1 MTKSEIY
8 KNQELG
14 RLIQYGYDLHKRDFK
29 ACSRLPFL
37 RFSIGGFFDDGKIHK
52 NGGMFGDV
60 IFANH
65 TDEYALISLVIM
77 RDLSED
83 PLRPV
88 FIQTTTNNYF
98 PHFYRLINNP
108 ETKFLEHDDDFDELE
123 EDNQI
128 NIFIDCL
135 EFLGFRKEDILKV
148 INNQMTAREAYQNV
162 APEEYKNRQWICY
175 YRKFYEF
182 DGNVAIDGKYSGL
195 RIDNFPFPFTEQ
207 PILDCSKV
215 GTGSICFGLNKK
227 RVKLINVNSNSK
239 SIHFTDLRCAII
251 DEVIDASKV
260 GISGTRFG
268 EQKVINLDSSLD
280 KYLERDIALAYTDN
294 EKENKKKKIN
304 IMCNG
309 SSTNAIIEGLS
320 DGAMGI
326 GLFRDESVLENN
338 PEIVSEL
345 LDIINY
351 RNWRCYDDDPIYNK
365 VYNAIYNNTSKIYS
379 IAEDKKVIFRL
390 SDIKVS
396 ELSINHPIEVD
407 DEFYQEYRG
416 ADALYKMDGVFDSE
430 VKAIIDAA
438 KEKKKTAYILIPY
451 FIACSDFKGIK
462 LLVEEISKKE
472 NYDDVKIGA
481 MIENVE
487 SANLAD
493 DIAEIADFISI
504 GTNDLTESVLNK
516 KRSIDDSDF
525 SILNEDVKK
534 YIRKIVHRVKA
545 IRDIPINICGEHANN
560 IENLE
565 FYLSLDIDTITCN
578 SSLVPSYINIIS
590 CGEGNKTLIKTD
602 EIV

>member
-1 MTKSEIY
+1 
-8 KNQELG
+8 
-14 RLIQYGYDLHKRDFK
+14 
-29 ACSRLPFL
+29 
-37 RFSIGGFFDDGKIHK
+37 
-52 NGGMFGDV
+52 
-60 IFANH
+60 
-65 TDEYALISLVIM
+65 
-77 RDLSED
+77 
-83 PLRPV
+83 
-88 FIQTTTNNYF
+88 
-98 PHFYRLINNP
+98 
-108 ETKFLEHDDDFDELE
+108 
-123 EDNQI
+123 
-128 NIFIDCL
+128 
-135 EFLGFRKEDILKV
+135 
-148 INNQMTAREAYQNV
+148 
-162 APEEYKNRQWICY
+162 
-175 YRKFYEF
+175 
-182 DGNVAIDGKYSGL
+182 
-195 RIDNFPFPFTEQ
+195 
-207 PILDCSKV
+207 
-215 GTGSICFGLNKK
+215 
-227 RVKLINVNSNSK
+227 
-239 SIHFTDLRCAII
+239 
-251 DEVIDASKV
+251 
-260 GISGTRFG
+260 
-268 EQKVINLDSSLD
+268 
-280 KYLERDIALAYTDN
+280 
-294 EKENKKKKIN
+294 
-304 IMCNG
+304 MCNG

-390 SDIKVS
+390 SDIKVN

-438 KEKKKTAYILIPY
+438 KEKKKTAYILVPY
-451 FIACSDFKGIK
+451 FMSLSDIKGIK
-462 LLVEEISKKE
+462 LLIEEIAKKE

-481 MIENVE
+481 MIENIE

-525 SILNEDVKK
+525 SILNADVKE

-545 IRDIPINICGEHANN
+545 IRDIPINICGEHSNN
-560 IENLE
+560 IDNLE

-578 SSLVPSYINIIS
+578 PSLIPGYISLIS
-590 CGEGNKTLIKTD
+590 NNDTNKTLIKTD